1 MSPVRLTVGLCLA
14 VGLLLTRPA
23 PARAGVLAFTGAQ
36 QGGIGGLNGAE
47 GLAVSP
53 DGASLY
59 VAGADDDAVAVFRRD
74 LLTGALAFVEVQ
86 RAGAGGIDGL
96 RGPQS
101 VAISPD
107 GAHVYVVTGVDRTL
121 AVFRRDAKSGALA
134 LVEVKHDGVGGVAGL
149 GGAEQVVL
157 SPDGAHLYVA
167 SDEDDAVAVF
177 RRDPTTGAVT
187 FVEAQRDG
195 VGGVDGLERAR
206 AVAISPDGAHVYVAA
221 ALGDAVVVFRRNPE
235 TGALQFLRV
244 LRDGVGGVDGLDKA
258 RGVAVS
264 PDGAHVYVVSG
275 EADALAV
282 FRRDPATGD
291 LTFVEVQR
299 DGVGGV
305 DGLDGAQAVVVAPD
319 GTHVYATGELDHS
332 LAVFDRDRTTG
343 KLTFVEAHR
352 DGVGGTFGMKNPQ
365 PVAVSPDGS
374 SVYVGS
380 QVGDAVAAFR
390 LTCHQPV
397 CDPATQKC
405 SLQPMQ
411 DGAPCDD
418 GDTCTRFDSCKLGVC
433 VGAERI
439 ACVAQDPCHDA
450 VCDGATGACST
461 PPRPDGTPCDDGNAC
476 TRTDTCTSGVCTG
489 SQPILCRAKD
499 QCHEAGVCDP
509 ETGLCSNR
517 SKPAKPDGTACDDG
531 NACTEADACLAGV
544 CTGTNPVECP
554 PSDQCHEA
562 GVCDPAIGLCSNPLK
577 ADGAT
582 CDDGNACT
590 RADACREGTCTGSN
604 PVACTAAD
612 QCHDAGGCDPVTGLC
627 SNPSKPTGTPCD
639 DGNAC
644 TRSDTCTAGTCTGT
658 DAIVCTAPDP
668 CHEAGVC
675 DPTNGRCFNPP
686 KADGT
691 PCDDGNA
698 CTQTDACLAGA
709 CTGGRPVVCSAQ
721 NQCHDAGVCNT
732 ASGAC
737 SNPAKPDGSPCDDGN
752 ACSQSDTCIAGTCTG
767 TRLIVCR
774 PPDQC
779 HDAGACDPATG
790 HCSNPAKP
798 NGTSCDDHDACTRSD
813 TCTAGTCTGT
823 DAIACP
829 APDQCHQA
837 GVCDPA
843 TGHCSN
849 PPKADGTACNDANA
863 CTRVDTCSQ
872 GVCSGANPL
881 VCTAGDQCHDAGA
894 CDPKSGLCSNPPKP
908 DGATCDD
915 GNACTRSDRCTAG
928 ACTVGDPVVCTA
940 PDDCHEAG
948 VCDHETG
955 RCSNPPRPDGTECD
969 DGNACTR
976 TDTCVAGACTGTDQ
990 AICSPQDQ
998 CHDAGTCDLV
1008 TGRCSNPPKPD
1019 GTACDDGNPDTTSDA
1034 CVAGTCSGEVLPARS
1049 ALRAAFITNF
1059 RAGTVSVI
1067 DTDRDVVTT
1076 VMRVGRGP
1084 WGVAVHPSGNTVYT
1098 TNRLDG
1104 TVSVIDIGRSSEV
1117 SATVPVGRRPL
1128 GVAAH
1133 PGGRHVYVANYRSD
1147 TLSVIDTAT
1156 RTVAASVRVGRGPA
1170 GVVVDPTGARVFVTN
1185 YRENTVSLIDA
1196 ATNTVE
1202 ATVPVGRS
1210 PLGIAV
1216 GRGGTRIYVANYRQR
1231 SVAVVD
1237 PAGRAV
1243 TGLVRVGRKP
1253 LGLAI
1258 DSTGSRLY
1266 VANAAS
1272 RSVSIIDLATNRVT
1286 EELSV
1291 GGYPFGVAVDSIEN
1305 VLYVANAAADAVTAI
1320 DLATNRMKSVISV
1333 GHTPV
1338 AVGDFITRPT
1348 VD

>member
-1 MSPVRLTVGLCLA
+1 MLPRRPRGQEGSVVQQGRSSQARRVSPVRLTVGLCLA

-187 FVEAQRDG
+187 FVEAERDG

-439 ACVAQDPCHDA
+439 ACAAQDPCHDA

-476 TRTDTCTSGVCTG
+476 TRTDTCTAGACTG
-489 SQPILCRAKD
+489 AQPMLCRAKH

-531 NACTEADACLAGV
+531 NACTQTDACLAGA
-544 CTGTNPVECP
+544 CTGTNPVDCP
-554 PSDQCHEA
+554 PHDQCHEA
-562 GVCDPAIGLCSNPLK
+562 GVCDPAIALCSNPLK

-658 DAIVCTAPDP
+658 DAI
-668 CHEAGVC
+668 
-675 DPTNGRCFNPP
+675 
-686 KADGT
+686 
-691 PCDDGNA
+691 A
-698 CTQTDACLAGA
+698 CT
-709 CTGGRPVVCSAQ
+709 
-721 NQCHDAGVCNT
+721 
-732 ASGAC
+732 
-737 SNPAKPDGSPCDDGN
+737 
-752 ACSQSDTCIAGTCTG
+752 
-767 TRLIVCR
+767 
-774 PPDQC
+774 
-779 HDAGACDPATG
+779 
-790 HCSNPAKP
+790 
-798 NGTSCDDHDACTRSD
+798 
-813 TCTAGTCTGT
+813 
-823 DAIACP
+823 

-928 ACTVGDPVVCTA
+928 ACTVGDPVVCTP

-976 TDTCVAGACTGTDQ
+976 TDTCVAG
-990 AICSPQDQ
+990 
-998 CHDAGTCDLV
+998 
-1008 TGRCSNPPKPD
+1008 
-1019 GTACDDGNPDTTSDA
+1019 
-1034 CVAGTCSGEVLPARS
+1034 
-1049 ALRAAFITNF
+1049 
-1059 RAGTVSVI
+1059 
-1067 DTDRDVVTT
+1067 
-1076 VMRVGRGP
+1076 
-1084 WGVAVHPSGNTVYT
+1084 
-1098 TNRLDG
+1098 
-1104 TVSVIDIGRSSEV
+1104 
-1117 SATVPVGRRPL
+1117 
-1128 GVAAH
+1128 
-1133 PGGRHVYVANYRSD
+1133 
-1147 TLSVIDTAT
+1147 
-1156 RTVAASVRVGRGPA
+1156 
-1170 GVVVDPTGARVFVTN
+1170 
-1185 YRENTVSLIDA
+1185 
-1196 ATNTVE
+1196 
-1202 ATVPVGRS
+1202 
-1210 PLGIAV
+1210 
-1216 GRGGTRIYVANYRQR
+1216 
-1231 SVAVVD
+1231 
-1237 PAGRAV
+1237 
-1243 TGLVRVGRKP
+1243 
-1253 LGLAI
+1253 
-1258 DSTGSRLY
+1258 
-1266 VANAAS
+1266 
-1272 RSVSIIDLATNRVT
+1272 
-1286 EELSV
+1286 
-1291 GGYPFGVAVDSIEN
+1291 
-1305 VLYVANAAADAVTAI
+1305 
-1320 DLATNRMKSVISV
+1320 
-1333 GHTPV
+1333 
-1338 AVGDFITRPT
+1338 
-1348 VD
+1348 

>member
-1 MSPVRLTVGLCLA
+1 MLPRRPRGQEGSVVQQGRSSQARRVSRVRLTVGLCLA

-47 GLAVSP
+47 RLAVSP

-167 SDEDDAVAVF
+167 SDEDDAV
-177 RRDPTTGAVT
+177 
-187 FVEAQRDG
+187 
-195 VGGVDGLERAR
+195 
-206 AVAISPDGAHVYVAA
+206 
-221 ALGDAVVVFRRNPE
+221 
-235 TGALQFLRV
+235 
-244 LRDGVGGVDGLDKA
+244 
-258 RGVAVS
+258 
-264 PDGAHVYVVSG
+264 
-275 EADALAV
+275 AV

-418 GDTCTRFDSCKLGVC
+418 GDTCTRLDSCRLGVC
-433 VGAERI
+433 VGPGRI
-439 ACVAQDPCHDA
+439 ACVAHAPCHDA

-517 SKPAKPDGTACDDG
+517 SKPANPDGTACDDG

-562 GVCDPAIGLCSNPLK
+562 GVCDPAIGLCSNPPK

-582 CDDGNACT
+582 
-590 RADACREGTCTGSN
+590 
-604 PVACTAAD
+604 
-612 QCHDAGGCDPVTGLC
+612 
-627 SNPSKPTGTPCD
+627 
-639 DGNAC
+639 
-644 TRSDTCTAGTCTGT
+644 
-658 DAIVCTAPDP
+658 
-668 CHEAGVC
+668 
-675 DPTNGRCFNPP
+675 
-686 KADGT
+686 
-691 PCDDGNA
+691 
-698 CTQTDACLAGA
+698 
-709 CTGGRPVVCSAQ
+709 
-721 NQCHDAGVCNT
+721 
-732 ASGAC
+732 
-737 SNPAKPDGSPCDDGN
+737 CDDGN

-849 PPKADGTACNDANA
+849 PPK
-863 CTRVDTCSQ
+863 
-872 GVCSGANPL
+872 
-881 VCTAGDQCHDAGA
+881 
-894 CDPKSGLCSNPPKP
+894 
-908 DGATCDD
+908 
-915 GNACTRSDRCTAG
+915 
-928 ACTVGDPVVCTA
+928 
-940 PDDCHEAG
+940 
-948 VCDHETG
+948 
-955 RCSNPPRPDGTECD
+955 
-969 DGNACTR
+969 
-976 TDTCVAGACTGTDQ
+976 
-990 AICSPQDQ
+990 
-998 CHDAGTCDLV
+998 
-1008 TGRCSNPPKPD
+1008 PD
-1019 GTACDDGNPDTTSDA
+1019 GTACDDGNACTPSDA
-1034 CVAGTCSGEVLPARS
+1034 C
-1049 ALRAAFITNF
+1049 
-1059 RAGTVSVI
+1059 
-1067 DTDRDVVTT
+1067 
-1076 VMRVGRGP
+1076 
-1084 WGVAVHPSGNTVYT
+1084 
-1098 TNRLDG
+1098 
-1104 TVSVIDIGRSSEV
+1104 
-1117 SATVPVGRRPL
+1117 
-1128 GVAAH
+1128 
-1133 PGGRHVYVANYRSD
+1133 
-1147 TLSVIDTAT
+1147 
-1156 RTVAASVRVGRGPA
+1156 
-1170 GVVVDPTGARVFVTN
+1170 
-1185 YRENTVSLIDA
+1185 
-1196 ATNTVE
+1196 
-1202 ATVPVGRS
+1202 S
-1210 PLGIAV
+1210 P
-1216 GRGGTRIYVANYRQR
+1216 GTRSGAPPR
-1231 SVAVVD
+1231 
-1237 PAGRAV
+1237 
-1243 TGLVRVGRKP
+1243 
-1253 LGLAI
+1253 
-1258 DSTGSRLY
+1258 
-1266 VANAAS
+1266 
-1272 RSVSIIDLATNRVT
+1272 
-1286 EELSV
+1286 
-1291 GGYPFGVAVDSIEN
+1291 
-1305 VLYVANAAADAVTAI
+1305 
-1320 DLATNRMKSVISV
+1320 
-1333 GHTPV
+1333 
-1338 AVGDFITRPT
+1338 
-1348 VD
+1348 